1 MSTINVN
8 TSNLSNT
15 ATVVLNDTLGA
26 AAAENAVVFVPSA
39 TTHAVAAAIVPT
51 VQQTQKAIKVT
62 YEAIEQLVDERMA
75 WQDNAFRTSNE
86 ALYGLLQKC
95 YGLYK
100 SMESGTAEGVALRE
114 GLNLYIETKGYN
126 FTKATHTL
134 TKIVKCVFGTDR
146 RRVSTYSIVLRSAL
160 AKRVSI
166 FEVVDFIRNAGG
178 VEEIRLAKSPN
189 AMSAKQKAQVAGNSV
204 VANNFGFV
212 SSPAL
217 SGMLDAGK
225 VNSNI
230 VLIGTWQADGSVLV
244 RAVVESETVLTAALA
259 SHYSTVKK
267 AAEAQAAEVKAAA
280 DAEGKKQ
287 AINAALASAS
297 VVAVAAT
304 QAVTV

>member
-1 MSTINVN
+1 MGIA
-8 TSNLSNT
+8 T
-15 ATVVLNDTLGA
+15 A
-26 AAAENAVVFVPSA
+26 EKAVVFIPSVTTPTDEANIVPS
-39 TTHAVAAAIVPT
+39 
-51 VQQTQKAIKVT
+51 VQQSQKAIKVT
-62 YEAIEQLVDERMA
+62 YAAIEQLVEERMD

-86 ALYGLLQKC
+86 ALYVLLQKC

-114 GLNLYIETKGYN
+114 GLNLYIESKGYS

-146 RRVSTYSIVLRSAL
+146 RRVSTYSIVLRAAL
-160 AKRVSI
+160 AQRVGI
-166 FEVVDFIRNAGG
+166 FELVDFIRNAGG

-189 AMSAKQKAQVAGNSV
+189 AMSTKQKAQVVTNTV
-204 VANNFGFV
+204 VTNNLGVV
-212 SSPAL
+212 SSSAL
-217 SGMLDAGK
+217 GAMLDAGK

-267 AAEAQAAEVKAAA
+267 AAEAQAYEAKVVSEEEA
-280 DAEGKKQ
+280 KKQ
-287 AINAALASAS
+287 AINEAVASARVLS
-297 VVAVAAT
+297 VVASQTVAA
-304 QAVTV
+304 

>member
-26 AAAENAVVFVPSA
+26 PTAENAVVFVPSVSSHDA
-39 TTHAVAAAIVPT
+39 AVAIVPT

-62 YEAIEQLVDERMA
+62 YAAIEQLVDERMA

-86 ALYGLLQKC
+86 ALYALLQKC

-114 GLNLYIETKGYN
+114 GLNFYIETKGYN

-160 AKRVSI
+160 ANRVSI

-267 AAEAQAAEVKAAA
+267 AAEAQAAEAKAAA

-304 QAVTV
+304 QAVAV